1 MIYERVIKNLMVVA
15 ANGVVNSDIGII
27 NGKFAAI
34 TATNHAPLYGLYP
47 RKVTIAVG
55 ADTIAVGADTDVTL
69 WDPSIT
75 KPVRQSDS
83 HHGSDHTPWE
93 CFKITGWP
101 VHTILRG
108 AAIMKDGQPIGLPIG
123 QHLERG
129 VANVQ

>member
-15 ANGVVNSDIGII
+15 ANGVVNSDIRII

-47 RKVTIAVG
+47 RKG
-55 ADTIAVGADTDVTL
+55 TIAVGADTDVTL

-83 HHGSDHTPWE
+83 HHGSDQTPWK

-129 VANVQ
+129 VADVQ

>member
-1 MIYERVIKNLMVVA
+1 MIYERVIRNSMVVA

-34 TATNHAPLYGLYP
+34 TATNHARLCGLYP
-47 RKVTIAVG
+47 RKG
-55 ADTIAVGADTDVTL
+55 TIAVGADTDVTL

-75 KPVRQSDS
+75 KPVRQSDL
-83 HHGSDHTPWE
+83 HHGSDYTPWE
-93 CFKITGWP
+93 GFEITGWP

-108 AAIMKDGQPIGLPIG
+108 ATIMKDGQPIGVPIG

-129 VANVQ
+129 VADVL